1 VKNFIENK
9 LKNISQTP
17 IIILKN
23 KTEKTHEFKKKKRK
37 KNQATPSESPNPE
50 LIS

>member
-1 VKNFIENK
+1 VKNLIENK

-23 KTEKTHEFKKKKRK
+23 KTEKTHEFKKRKEKKSS
-37 KNQATPSESPNPE
+37 NTE
-50 LIS
+50 

>member
-1 VKNFIENK
+1 VKNLIENK

-23 KTEKTHEFKKKKRK
+23 KTEKTHEFKKKKK

-50 LIS
+50 LIF